1 MLYRFQGCEELLHLS
16 DDDDD
21 TVLYRG
27 VSYSMATSDL
37 ERSRLFF
44 SQAISHN
51 GADENLEGE
60 TFRSQH
66 EWSRLCHELRISN
79 DDSTQSTHAG
89 FFDKGDQYARSC
101 YFISC
106 WSHSESIAIRRFA
119 YNYTDK
125 AVLSIRKSDLRRAFQ
140 ESVLFWNSKQP
151 GKRDMLNM
159 EGSINHDWDPRYIGY
174 VAGPVRY
181 VELDVLDSALP
192 FRLARAMRLPD
203 WSNDEKE
210 WRIALDLSSV
220 PSSIST
226 SALLEADLMPSSIG
240 QLVHMAEDS
249 HQNHANSSQAEL
261 KPMIE
266 ISTNNFPNYERGL
279 WLNCCDLHAQDSFKI
294 CKI

>member
-1 MLYRFQGCEELLHLS
+1 MLHLS

-21 TVLYRG
+21 IVLYRG
-27 VSYSMATSDL
+27 VSYSMAMSDL

-51 GADENLEGE
+51 GTDESQEGE

-66 EWSRLCHELRISN
+66 EWSRLCHELRISE
-79 DDSTQSTHAG
+79 DDSTQPTHAG
-89 FFDKGDQYARSC
+89 FIDKGDQYARSC

-106 WSHSESIAIRRFA
+106 WSHSESIAISRFA
-119 YNYTDK
+119 YNYSDK
-125 AVLSIRKSDLRRAFQ
+125 AVLSIKKSDLRRAFQ

-151 GKRDMLNM
+151 GKWDMLNTD
-159 EGSINHDWDPRYIGY
+159 GSQNLDWDPSHIGY

-181 VELDVLDSALP
+181 VELDDQGSTLP
-192 FRLARAMRLPD
+192 LRLARAMRLPD
-203 WSNDEKE
+203 WSNDEDE

-226 SALLEADLMPSSIG
+226 SALLEAELMPSSIG

-249 HQNHANSSQAEL
+249 HQDHADSAQDEL

-279 WLNCCDLHAQDSFKI
+279 WLNCCDLHAQDSFQIYKI
-294 CKI
+294 